1 MLSFVKN
8 IKSPICVNCINFIKP
23 STILNDND
31 LEYGKCKLFGIKDVV
46 SGKIKYEYASVS
58 RISNCNDGKYFTEK

>member
-23 STILNDND
+23 SILNND

-58 RISNCNDGKYFTEK
+58 RISNCNDCKYFTEK